1 MLHYHGTP
9 ITPRA
14 ELNKLKG
21 RSFCVSYAHPYDA
34 QWCIDN
40 AQSIMWDNGA
50 FSSFTKGKPF
60 DKAGYTSWLDDKLYG
75 ANWAVIPDVIDGSVD
90 DQRDYMRGW
99 PYPLHLSCAVWH
111 MALPLS
117 WLAELIDTYPRIA
130 FGSSGQYWKVNSPE
144 WQKRADEAW
153 SLIERTNSRPWVHMM
168 RGLKLSDKRWP
179 FASADSTNVARNF
192 KNKGREKCPKLMCDL
207 IDAKQTPLKFNK
219 GKQEQ

>member
-75 ANWAVIPDVIDGSVD
+75 ANWAVIPDVIDGSVE

-144 WQKRADEAW
+144 WQERADQAW
-153 SLIERTNSRPWVHMM
+153 SLIERTNNRPWVHMM
-168 RGLKLSDKRWP
+168 RGLKLADKRWP

-192 KNKGREKCPKLMCDL
+192 KNKGKEKCPKQMVEI
-207 IDAKQTPLKFNK
+207 IDAKQTPLRFNK
-219 GKQEQ
+219 GTQEQ